1 MDVETVKPV
10 AMVGVVLKASEWKR
24 SESVMVV

>member
-10 AMVGVVLKASEWKR
+10 SMVGVVLKARERKR